1 MSLEENFNV
10 KEIIYTAQKR
20 SYPWRISLV
29 NKTISAV
36 TFTEDRKSVKDDQ
49 EVANIFNSLFVNT
62 ASNTLIYYPTVNRD
76 LKIETFGNCG
86 SKIFENHGSIV
97 AIKDQ

>member
-1 MSLEENFNV
+1 MLRQ
-10 KEIIYTAQKR
+10 T
-20 SYPWRISLV
+20 
-29 NKTISAV
+29 NKTIFAV
-36 TFTEDRKSVKDDQ
+36 IFTEDRKSVKDDRK
-49 EVANIFNSLFVNT
+49 VANIFKFFFVNT
-62 ASNTLIYYPTVNRD
+62 ASNTLIYYPTVNHD

>member
-1 MSLEENFNV
+1 M
-10 KEIIYTAQKR
+10 
-20 SYPWRISLV
+20 
-29 NKTISAV
+29 
-36 TFTEDRKSVKDDQ
+36 
-49 EVANIFNSLFVNT
+49 ANIFNSLFVNT
-62 ASNTLIYYPTVNRD
+62 ASNTLIYYPTVNHD